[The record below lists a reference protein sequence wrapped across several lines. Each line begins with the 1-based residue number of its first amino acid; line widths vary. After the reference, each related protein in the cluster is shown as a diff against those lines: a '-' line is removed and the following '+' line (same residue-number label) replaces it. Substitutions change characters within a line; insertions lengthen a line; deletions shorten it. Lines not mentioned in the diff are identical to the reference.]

1 MNTSMKETKALF
13 GILTVISGLA
23 FTLLCGC
30 DRAESLNSSSAPT
43 GEQWGSASEKKL
55 VGVYECRSP
64 VWTLQLKSDGSYAME
79 ARESGSSF
87 RGTWSAS
94 GSSGLLH
101 GTYPSKATMTFSIQ
115 NDGAVVVD
123 KYGYTFVQTR

>member
-1 MNTSMKETKALF
+1 MKETKALF

-79 ARESGSSF
+79 AR
-87 RGTWSAS
+87 
-94 GSSGLLH
+94 LLH